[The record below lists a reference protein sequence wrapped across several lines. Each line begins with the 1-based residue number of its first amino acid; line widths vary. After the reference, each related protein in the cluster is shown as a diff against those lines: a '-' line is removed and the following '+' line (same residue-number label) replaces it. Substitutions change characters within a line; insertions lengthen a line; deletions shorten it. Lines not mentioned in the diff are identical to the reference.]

1 MRLSDDNKNNSIMR
15 SGLTLCMKKIKHF
28 LRTPLKKDCVMN
40 LYIQYHMCSIEL
52 HLGMVFRKKAK
63 EILCLKFSKIFVS
76 FQENYGSLRV
86 FRFYFTLV
94 E

>member
-1 MRLSDDNKNNSIMR
+1 
-15 SGLTLCMKKIKHF
+15 
-28 LRTPLKKDCVMN
+28 MN